1 MKKLKAETMRAAA
14 ALEHMTGAESS
25 VGMPPVDLSYQSVS
39 PSYQSPARPRQYSP
53 FAWGFGVVLGICA
66 AIIFLVVTIII
77 IIAVSIERKPQA
89 YFGARAPAVPRTI
102 ETSSQEKVM
111 DPAVEALDSFGMS
124 ALHRAAR
131 DGNAEM
137 TKDLIAR
144 RADINKRSPNG
155 WTPLH
160 LAARHGNSDVIRLLL
175 AGGADPKIKVG
186 GETALEIATKYGR
199 QEAQKLLAL
208 NAK

>member
-1 MKKLKAETMRAAA
+1 MKKSKAETMRAAA

-53 FAWGFGVVLGICA
+53 FAWRFGVVLGICA

-77 IIAVSIERKPQA
+77 II
-89 YFGARAPAVPRTI
+89 AVPRTI

-144 RADINKRSPNG
+144 GADINKRSPNG